1 MSELSAADIEL
12 LNAHGPYNH
21 SVWAGGGR
29 TLSSEEALSGRGE
42 YLARILRAALVSRFT
57 PAEMSA
63 LTVAD
68 VGCYDGWLIHQLS
81 DLPFR
86 RLVGIEPREKN
97 IRKGQVARKLLGV
110 ESRVEFRLGAL
121 DSLPDER
128 FDIVIAAGLLHHV
141 EAPVQA
147 LRSLRRIC
155 GRLLFAETIILDS
168 RHCSEEV
175 QREVEPKDVVYYGR
189 AKSCG
194 LSGQKLESAY
204 YDGSSTA
211 LSLVSIPSWE
221 TVSLACEAAGFT
233 APVKQVEPEEYRRAV
248 WGEKRPCLAAI
259 FTAEPVPDSQLD
271 PAGQAK
277 AKRYEAAL
285 AALILDL
292 DDLTP
297 LYQEFV
303 SGESPQKPTAV
314 SAAASR
320 MIREAPN
327 PENVRALEALNL
339 PAEGAEILKNLA
351 RAPADKIRLELG
363 KALLA
368 AGRAEDAEDQF
379 LAITR
384 RWNADWRSVY
394 RAFHYLSV
402 ISRRRGD
409 TEAEARYLGLLSVAN
424 ANFPRDAWP
433 NGGIS
438 HV

>member
-1 MSELSAADIEL
+1 MKA
-12 LNAHGPYNH
+12 
-21 SVWAGGGR
+21 
-29 TLSSEEALSGRGE
+29 
-42 YLARILRAALVSRFT
+42 
-57 PAEMSA
+57 M
-63 LTVAD
+63 TVAD

-97 IRKGQVARKLLGV
+97 IRKGQVARRLLGV

-175 QREVEPKDVVYYGR
+175 RREVEPKDVVYYGR

-211 LSLVSIPSWE
+211 LSLVSIPTWE
-221 TVSLACEAAGFT
+221 TIELACEAAGFA
-233 APVKQVEPEEYRRAV
+233 APVEQVRPEEYRKAV
-248 WGEKRPCLAAI
+248 WGAKRPCLAAI
-259 FTAEPVPDSQLD
+259 FTAEPAADSRLD
-271 PAGQAK
+271 FAGQTEGAK
-277 AKRYEAAL
+277 YEAAL
-285 AALILDL
+285 AATVLDL
-292 DDLTP
+292 EDLTP
-297 LYQEFV
+297 LFQEFV
-303 SGESPQKPTAV
+303 SGERPRKPTAV
-314 SAAASR
+314 SAAASQI
-320 MIREAPN
+320 IRGAPVTEKPQALDALGLSPEAS
-327 PENVRALEALNL
+327 
-339 PAEGAEILKNLA
+339 EILKNLA
-351 RAPADKIRLELG
+351 HAPADKIRLELG

-368 AGRAEDAEDQF
+368 GGNLTEAENQF

-394 RAFHYLSV
+394 RAFHYLSA
-402 ISRRRGD
+402 ISGRRGD
-409 TEAEARYLGLLSVAN
+409 AAGEAHYLELLSVAN
-424 ANFPRDAWP
+424 ANFPKDAWP
-433 NGGIS
+433 RGGAA